1 MDTNE
6 RKRKPKKVISLLGL
20 KSDNIK
26 IAFNKIK
33 KFFPEI
39 SIISVLFLF
48 ILNAFRA
55 KYEKK
60 LRIKKQH
67 IILNNK
73 F

>member
-1 MDTNE
+1 M
-6 RKRKPKKVISLLGL
+6 ICLLGL

-39 SIISVLFLF
+39 SIMSVLFSF
-48 ILNAFRA
+48 ILELFSA

-60 LRIKKQH
+60 LRIKKT
-67 IILNNK
+67 IIVK
-73 F
+73 TIFKISIMKV